1 MQTTLADW
9 KPSSQPVVHDIENL
23 SSTVLSWMRK
33 QHFFSNKEVDALS
46 QVKVGKMRRNA
57 TQKHG
62 VCRYIRGT
70 DVTCPGLGPKDVDRI
85 DIHPS
90 LLCNDWWDYAKQVM
104 YHEYLHALG
113 HYAHDN
119 AFFRLEN
126 AWDDPDR
133 SRGKAFT
140 ELMRRANAKWL
151 WVCSS
156 CSKEYPRRKKSSGNY
171 KCRSCNV
178 VLKDVKID

>member
-1 MQTTLADW
+1 MQTTIADW
-9 KPSSQPVVHDIENL
+9 KSPNSAIKHDLDNL
-23 SSTVLSWMRK
+23 SSTVLAWMK
-33 QHFFSNKEVDALS
+33 NQHFFSNKEVEALRL
-46 QVKVGKMRRNA
+46 VKVGKMRRNA

-70 DVTCPGLGPKDVDRI
+70 DITCPSLGPKDVERI

-90 LLCNDWWDYAKQVM
+90 LLCEEWWGYAKQVM

-119 AFFRLEN
+119 AFYSLEN
-126 AWDDPDR
+126 AWEDDEKG
-133 SRGKAFT
+133 RGVAFT

-151 WVCSS
+151 WICSG
-156 CSKEYPRRKKSSGNY
+156 CNKEYPRRKKSNGNY
-171 KCRSCNV
+171 RCRGCNI
-178 VLKDVKID
+178 VLKDVEIS